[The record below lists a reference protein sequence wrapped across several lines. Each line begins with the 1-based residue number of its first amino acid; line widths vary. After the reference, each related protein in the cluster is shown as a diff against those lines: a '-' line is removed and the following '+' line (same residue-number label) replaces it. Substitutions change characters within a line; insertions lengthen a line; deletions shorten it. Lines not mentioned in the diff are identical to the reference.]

1 MDNVNR
7 EKQYSTASRHGQA
20 VEDPADCARHRQDLV
35 HDVPSLGNAAPAD
48 EGWLLRQSIDQTCFA
63 VFDVETTGLQPAYG
77 HRICEIACLRLHG
90 GVEVGRFES
99 LVDPGRDISPGA
111 YRINHITPQMLAGAP
126 VFGTVA
132 WPVLDLMEGAVLV
145 AHNAPFDLGF
155 LASELDLAGLPAPGG
170 PVVDTLA
177 LSRRIYSFPRNSLS
191 AVADSLG
198 VEAGPS
204 HRAMGDVLT
213 TCQVLERQ
221 LWDLE
226 KRYGVT
232 TLGELVAF
240 QGGSVAYP
248 QPNLIPL
255 PPGIA
260 EALDTRARVWLRYVD
275 AQGQETRRRIRP
287 LTVREHK
294 GQLLLIAHCYR
305 AGAIRTFRLDR
316 VVEMALEA

>member
-1 MDNVNR
+1 MNR
-7 EKQYSTASRHGQA
+7 ENEYNTSSRHGQA
-20 VEDPADCARHRQDLV
+20 VEDPAERDRHDQVEV
-35 HDVPSLGNAAPAD
+35 HGAPPLRNAAQAD
-48 EGWLLRQSIDQTCFA
+48 ENRLLRQSIDQTCFA
-63 VFDVETTGLQPAYG
+63 IFDVETTGLQPAYG
-77 HRICEIACLRLHG
+77 HRICEIACLRVQG

-99 LVDPGRDISPGA
+99 LVDPGRDVSPGA
-111 YRINHITPQMLAGAP
+111 FRINHITPQMLAGAP
-126 VFGTVA
+126 AFGIVA
-132 WPVLDLMEGAVLV
+132 WPVLELIEGAVLV

-155 LASELDLAGLPAPGG
+155 LASELDLAGMPAPGG

-177 LSRRIYSFPRNSLS
+177 LARRIYSFPRYSLS
-191 AVADSLG
+191 AVADALG
-198 VEAGPS
+198 VEAGLA

-213 TCQVLERQ
+213 TCQVFERQ

-232 TLGELVAF
+232 TLEELVAF
-240 QGGSVAYP
+240 QGGSVPYP

-255 PPGIA
+255 PPGIG

-275 AQGQETRRRIRP
+275 AKGQETQRRIRP
-287 LTVREHK
+287 LTVQEHK
-294 GQLLLIAHCYR
+294 GQLFLIAHCYR